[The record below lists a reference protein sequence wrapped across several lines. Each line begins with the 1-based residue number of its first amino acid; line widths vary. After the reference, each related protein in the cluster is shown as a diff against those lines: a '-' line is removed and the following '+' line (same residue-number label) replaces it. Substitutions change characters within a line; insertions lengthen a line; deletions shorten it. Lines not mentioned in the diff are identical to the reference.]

1 MFALTV
7 SYKKE
12 MRPAQ
17 ANDRSGETVALISSI
32 LSRRIDLWE
41 GEIEYG
47 RSLLEAG
54 VRDAGADHGS
64 ESVESG
70 L

>member
-1 MFALTV
+1 M
-7 SYKKE
+7 
-12 MRPAQ
+12 
-17 ANDRSGETVALISSI
+17 
-32 LSRRIDLWE
+32 WE
-41 GEIEYG
+41 GEIAKSRRDCQWEYG

>member
-1 MFALTV
+1 
-7 SYKKE
+7 
-12 MRPAQ
+12 
-17 ANDRSGETVALISSI
+17 
-32 LSRRIDLWE
+32 LWE
-41 GEIEYG
+41 GEIAKSRRDLWENG